1 MASRRRR
8 LYSAATMIALPGA
21 LTLGAMAVPTT
32 AHAQAAGADLRI
44 ISPRA
49 GDALGNNA
57 FSMEVAF
64 QAQAKSPVTAAELW
78 VDGVRWAHRD
88 FETPQYRN
96 ILSFAVDATTL
107 PEGTHTVVV
116 KVFTSGGGVSQTS
129 LQVAA
134 GDSNG
139 VTEGSPNGPSL
150 SFPNL
155 PSGKHVMGNVELL
168 LDAPARGG
176 LNPYVS
182 IYVDKQFK
190 TLKNYPP
197 YSYTWDTTQVS
208 NGYHTIE
215 ATGYLDS
222 ANASTTR
229 RIQVYVDN
237 PGGNTKINK
246 DIADLSVPSASA
258 AKSTAAHL
266 PLPKRVVGVTSVT
279 SRVRPAA
286 AVASPVLRPVGTP
299 TLSARTTV
307 SPTDAPA
314 VVAAGM
320 KTIAHSG
327 LLHPLPSD
335 LPLYAPAVPG
345 GRDIPALRHTA
356 RPAPR
361 VAIPTLNAAT
371 ATTIPATALDV
382 ASAPMHTVRTP
393 SVRVAPATPRFKA
406 PFALQSR
413 VAVHA
418 PLAPAASSVLL
429 HPHRTMSHR
438 ATRIAVAPSSLA
450 LLKMPGGKSFDVA
463 FNGQQIAF
471 DVPPRVEAGLP
482 LAPFR
487 QIFEHTGGQ
496 VQWVSGSHVVRAINA
511 DREVIITVG
520 KNTATVNGKSYTM
533 ARPAFVEQ
541 GRTIVPLSFVG
552 QAMNVNVSYDPAT
565 GHLQITSK

>member
-21 LTLGAMAVPTT
+21 LTLGAMAVPATA

-96 ILSFAVDATTL
+96 ILSFAVNATTL

-116 KVFTSGGGVSQTS
+116 KVFTAGGGVAQTS

-197 YSYTWDTTQVS
+197 YSYTWDTTQVA

-237 PGGNTKINK
+237 PGGNTRINK
-246 DIADLSVPSASA
+246 DIADLS
-258 AKSTAAHL
+258 
-266 PLPKRVVGVTSVT
+266 
-279 SRVRPAA
+279 
-286 AVASPVLRPVGTP
+286 
-299 TLSARTTV
+299 
-307 SPTDAPA
+307 
-314 VVAAGM
+314 
-320 KTIAHSG
+320 
-327 LLHPLPSD
+327 
-335 LPLYAPAVPG
+335 
-345 GRDIPALRHTA
+345 
-356 RPAPR
+356 
-361 VAIPTLNAAT
+361 
-371 ATTIPATALDV
+371 
-382 ASAPMHTVRTP
+382 
-393 SVRVAPATPRFKA
+393 
-406 PFALQSR
+406 
-413 VAVHA
+413 
-418 PLAPAASSVLL
+418 
-429 HPHRTMSHR
+429 
-438 ATRIAVAPSSLA
+438 
-450 LLKMPGGKSFDVA
+450 
-463 FNGQQIAF
+463 
-471 DVPPRVEAGLP
+471 
-482 LAPFR
+482 
-487 QIFEHTGGQ
+487 
-496 VQWVSGSHVVRAINA
+496 
-511 DREVIITVG
+511 
-520 KNTATVNGKSYTM
+520 
-533 ARPAFVEQ
+533 
-541 GRTIVPLSFVG
+541 
-552 QAMNVNVSYDPAT
+552 AT
-565 GHLQITSK
+565 GCG